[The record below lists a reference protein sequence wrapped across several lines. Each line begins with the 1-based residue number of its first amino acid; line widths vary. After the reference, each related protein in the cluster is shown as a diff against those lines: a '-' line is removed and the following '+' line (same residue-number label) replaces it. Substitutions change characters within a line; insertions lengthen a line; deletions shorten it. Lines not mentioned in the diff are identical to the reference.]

1 MFQASN
7 EQTIAIFPLLM
18 GSLAI
23 LLALFNRQLLRFI
36 KIKPLSEVF
45 TNPRFQRSAKIT
57 EKLAQLF
64 LVVFGISS
72 LVQGIGPLFLSSETT
87 YIISITI
94 LGLSGLII
102 LAMFIVVFANWKAMV
117 RCRVSL

>member
-1 MFQASN
+1 MFQESN
-7 EQTIAIFPLLM
+7 SQTIAIFPLLM
-18 GSLAI
+18 GTIVI
-23 LLALFNRQLLRFI
+23 LLALFNRPLLRFV
-36 KIKPLSEVF
+36 KIKPSSEIF
-45 TNPRFQRSAKIT
+45 TNSRFQHSAKIT

-87 YIISITI
+87 YIISITV

-102 LAMFIVVFANWKAMV
+102 LSAVGVVLANWKAK
-117 RCRVSL
+117 